1 MLTDSTAAHMKWQR
15 PCPKVAMM
23 GSGCYPPIPGEE
35 NENANVLLLM
45 SSAKWRL
52 GIYYSRK

>member
-1 MLTDSTAAHMKWQR
+1 MKWQR